1 MLLSPWLKF
10 SFDLFLK
17 LDDELFFDGITGSLR
32 RETAKIGGLVSS
44 AGPVGATNR
53 EEGLLDGHNVD
64 ALFDFTVNDD
74 VDDAIFTLFIL
85 KVFCTLCRLSGP

>member
-1 MLLSPWLKF
+1 LLLSPWLKY

-17 LDDELFFDGITGSLR
+17 LDELFFDGIKGSLR

-74 VDDAIFTLFIL
+74 VDDAIFIVLVVHQSIL
-85 KVFCTLCRLSGP
+85 YIM